1 MSVDAREH
9 LELQSELHHAA
20 ALGQLRL
27 HYQPKLDCAHGEL
40 SGVEALI
47 RWQHPKHGLLYPGA
61 FLPLAERS
69 GLIKTLGDWVIQEA
83 CRQMRAWAD
92 AGLGIPT
99 AINLSPVQLRDA
111 ELPDRIA
118 QALSQHQIPASH
130 LLCEITESVAMDDVQ
145 TTQGIFERLHEIGVY
160 LSIDDFGIGHS
171 SLSYLRQ
178 LPARQLKIDR
188 SFVVDIE
195 SNTDARAVVDA
206 VVKLAHA
213 LDLRVI
219 AEGVE
224 TTAQKNILCSLG
236 CDELQGFLF
245 AKPMPAEMLTPWIKT
260 HERRA
265 TATA

>member
-1 MSVDAREH
+1 MLFRSD
-9 LELQSELHHAA
+9 
-20 ALGQLRL
+20 
-27 HYQPKLDCAHGEL
+27 
-40 SGVEALI
+40 I
-47 RWQHPKHGLLYPGA
+47 RV
-61 FLPLAERS
+61 
-69 GLIKTLGDWVIQEA
+69 TL
-83 CRQMRAWAD
+83 
-92 AGLGIPT
+92 
-99 AINLSPVQLRDA
+99 
-111 ELPDRIA
+111 
-118 QALSQHQIPASH
+118 
-130 LLCEITESVAMDDVQ
+130 
-145 TTQGIFERLHEIGVY
+145 
-160 LSIDDFGIGHS
+160 DDFGTGYS

-236 CDELQGFLF
+236 CDEVQGFLF